1 MPGYDRATTGLRP
14 GCRLRRKLDARS
26 SLLESSKLA
35 ARTRSLGQSPGSVRA
50 LSGRWPRP
58 RFKVVSGSFRSH
70 FHAARPSDGFHW
82 FSDPPKIAAALFGWF
97 SLVFRCSPKQP
108 PKSCWFSLVFQNC
121 SREQPPC
128 RENQKTRDCFVVFR
142 PRPLRKNQ
150 NRKTRKPMNKSGR
163 RLPD

>member
-1 MPGYDRATTGLRP
+1 MLEARCSR
-14 GCRLRRKLDARS
+14 ARS
-26 SLLESSKLA
+26 SLLELEVLDRA
-35 ARTRSLGQSPGSVRA
+35 RA
-50 LSGRWPRP
+50 LSGLCPGAGRGLASR
-58 RFKVVSGSFRSH
+58 SFRGLSGVI
-70 FHAARPSDGFHW
+70 FTQRGRLMVFTGFPT
-82 FSDPPKIAAALFGWF
+82 PPKRAAALFGWF

-150 NRKTRKPMNKSGR
+150 NRKTRKPMNKSGS
-163 RLPD
+163 LPD